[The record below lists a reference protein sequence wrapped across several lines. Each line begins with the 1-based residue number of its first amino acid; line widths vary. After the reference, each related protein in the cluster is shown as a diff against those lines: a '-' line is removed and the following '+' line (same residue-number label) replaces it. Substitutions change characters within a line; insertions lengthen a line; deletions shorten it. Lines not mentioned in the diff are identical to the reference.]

1 MGADEPQAEDPIV
14 RVTVHERNGAI
25 MEAARRLDR
34 AGVGVEDIVVR
45 RPTLDDVFLSLTG
58 HVAQEEDGDEPQDP
72 TTQADDRIE
81 VAA

>member
-1 MGADEPQAEDPIV
+1 MRLKANRTWSAWPSAARD
-14 RVTVHERNGAI
+14 GAI

-34 AGVGVEDIVVR
+34 AGVGVQDIAVR

-58 HVAQEEDGDEPQDP
+58 HAAETEDEHE
-72 TTQADDRIE
+72 E

>member
-1 MGADEPQAEDPIV
+1 MGADAPQSEQDVV
-14 RVTVHERNGAI
+14 RVAVSGGDGAI

-34 AGVGVEDIVVR
+34 AGVGVQDIAVR

-58 HVAQEEDGDEPQDP
+58 HTAETEDEPE
-72 TTQADDRIE
+72 E